1 MGFVKLVRVLSPA
14 PRVTVDQYYESVT
27 FPREAAE
34 RAYHVLCARCSMRT
48 KTLRS
53 AFGNAFICGGLLMNL
68 RNVLVSETTV
78 MNEKGYRLKVSVEW
92 SHIDAQ

>member
-1 MGFVKLVRVLSPA
+1 
-14 PRVTVDQYYESVT
+14 
-27 FPREAAE
+27 
-34 RAYHVLCARCSMRT
+34 MRT

>member
-1 MGFVKLVRVLSPA
+1 
-14 PRVTVDQYYESVT
+14 
-27 FPREAAE
+27 
-34 RAYHVLCARCSMRT
+34 
-48 KTLRS
+48 
-53 AFGNAFICGGLLMNL
+53 MNL